1 MSDGPHRSL
10 PMRRPWKTVAE
21 CADTPAFEVDEI
33 REVILPALEQD
44 CRREMRR
51 AFLDDLCRACSD
63 QEGSLFKSDVRPSLE
78 ALRRDA
84 GSGMER
90 LVLDHAMQVASNG
103 NTGLDIAEKGMT
115 QALKDRGTR
124 GTRQVEEHYLRK
136 STEWR
141 AHNVRGRMEQAL
153 NGADMASVARRV
165 LQGKEQKDA
174 ARPRK
179 RQGLDDG
186 VKL

>member
-33 REVILPALEQD
+33 RDVILPALEQD
-44 CRREMRR
+44 CRRELRR
-51 AFLDDLCRACSD
+51 AFLYDLCRACD

-78 ALRRDA
+78 VLRRDA

-103 NTGLDIAEKGMT
+103 NTGLDIAEKAMT

-136 STEWR
+136 STERR

-165 LQGKEQKDA
+165 LHGKEQKDA
-174 ARPRK
+174 TRLRK